1 MRLTKY
7 TWHQM
12 NENISWELLVKNCDT
27 FFREIVLGGL
37 EVNNGGYVEI

>member
-1 MRLTKY
+1 
-7 TWHQM
+7 M
-12 NENISWELLVKNCDT
+12 NEDIGRELLVKNCDT